1 MIKYD
6 NIWVSNRF
14 RYRKTLKGTRLTK
27 HPVYGY
33 LEPVGRKGFTAE
45 KRKTFIDRFKIC
57 SNMKQIADSIEITMG
72 SIYDAIAV
80 DDKFREDINACNEI
94 PGRSKKLN
102 NELKSLEVREKN
114 QIIADLGRKL
124 KDYE

>member
-1 MIKYD
+1 MPKFD
-6 NIWVSNRF
+6 SIWVSNRK
-14 RYRKTLKGTRLTK
+14 RYRKTLTGTRLTK

-57 SNMKQIADSIEITMG
+57 SNMQQIANSVEITIA
-72 SIYDAIAV
+72 SVYDAIAV
-80 DDKFREDINACNEI
+80 DDKFREGINACNEI

-102 NELKSLEVREKN
+102 NELASLEVKEKN
-114 QIIADLGRKL
+114 QIITDLADKL
-124 KDYE
+124 